1 MLKLAVLVWMMLG
14 TTLAGALVVVIV
26 SVPSLYNQGM
36 SLIPIAAAAG
46 FVLAVPAAFLIARK
60 IDQATARHA

>member
-1 MLKLAVLVWMMLG
+1 MLKLAVLVWMVLG

-26 SVPSLYNQGM
+26 SVPALSGQGM

-46 FVLAVPAAFLIARK
+46 FVLAVPAAILIARK
-60 IDQATARHA
+60 IDQATVRRA